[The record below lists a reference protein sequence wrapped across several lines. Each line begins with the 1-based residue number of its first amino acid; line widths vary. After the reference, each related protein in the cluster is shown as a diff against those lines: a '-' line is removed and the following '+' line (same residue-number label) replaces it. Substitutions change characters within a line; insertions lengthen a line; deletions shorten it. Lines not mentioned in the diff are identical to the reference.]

1 MYIENKIHIY
11 QENKLHE
18 SNEYNKPIHLNEVK
32 RALRLLHNN
41 KSEHPDTIKN
51 GFLKYG
57 REAIAILLKDYL
69 QQILQAEDIATQWN
83 ASTLISIDKGCQ
95 DKEKLDNKRGISLT
109 SNIAKLFEKI
119 IVNRLNNHLNLQKR
133 KQERNQGKTH

>member
-1 MYIENKIHIY
+1 M
-11 QENKLHE
+11 
-18 SNEYNKPIHLNEVK
+18 K
-32 RALRLLHNN
+32 RALSLLHNN
-41 KSEHPDTIKN
+41 KSEHPDIIKN

-69 QQILQAEDIATQWN
+69 QQILQAQDIPTQWN
-83 ASTLISIDKGCQ
+83 ASTLISINKGFQ

-133 KQERNQGKTH
+133 KQEPNQGKAH

>member
-83 ASTLISIDKGCQ
+83 ASTLISIDKGFQ
-95 DKEKLDNKRGISLT
+95 DKEKLDNKRGIS
-109 SNIAKLFEKI
+109 
-119 IVNRLNNHLNLQKR
+119 
-133 KQERNQGKTH
+133 